1 MRGVVFLITGILL
14 ATVIL
19 SVGCG
24 TKPTPAPAAAPT
36 QNVTGVLTDV
46 NTPAEPGKDVVVVQ
60 TPQGQQT
67 LTITADTRI
76 TLDGDA
82 CPLEDIGKLVE
93 AGNVT
98 YNCTAIYDQY
108 YNVVELAVLKPVK

>member
-1 MRGVVFLITGILL
+1 MKRLVFLITGILL
-14 ATVIL
+14 ATAIL
-19 SVGCG
+19 SVSCG
-24 TKPTPAPAAAPT
+24 TKTTPAPAAPT
-36 QNVTGVLTDV
+36 QNVTGTLKDV
-46 NTPAEPGKDVVVVQ
+46 NTPAEAGQDVVTVE
-60 TPQGQQT
+60 TPQGLQT
-67 LTITADTRI
+67 LTITADTKI

-108 YNVVELAVLKPVK
+108 YNVVELAVLKPVQ

>member
-1 MRGVVFLITGILL
+1 MKRLVFVVTGVLL

-19 SVGCG
+19 FAGCA
-24 TKPTPAPAAAPT
+24 KKEPVPAAPT
-36 QNVTGVLTDV
+36 QNVTGILKDV

-108 YNVVELAVLKPVK
+108 YNVVELAVLKPVE